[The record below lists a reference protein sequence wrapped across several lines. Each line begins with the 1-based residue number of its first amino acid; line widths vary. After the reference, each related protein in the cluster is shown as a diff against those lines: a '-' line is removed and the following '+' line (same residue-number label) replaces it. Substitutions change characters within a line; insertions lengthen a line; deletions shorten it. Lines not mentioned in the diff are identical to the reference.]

1 MSCFY
6 LALGFPFIY
15 ALLVPFLHKKFNP
28 KIHTG
33 WLVLFVPLV
42 IFFYLLSLNPSIA
55 SGKTIYLVLP
65 WISSYDINLTANI
78 DGLSLLFSLIVA
90 GMGFLVILYSIY
102 YMSKEREALD
112 NFYVYLLLFLGSML
126 GLVFSDNVFVLYVFW
141 EMTSISSFLLIA
153 FWFQR
158 EKSRS
163 GALKSMLITIF
174 GGFSML
180 AGFILLS
187 MVTDTYSIR
196 EMISRFEI
204 IQSHYLFVPAMV
216 LILTGAFSKSVQFP
230 FSIWLPD
237 AMERLLR

>member
-1 MSCFY
+1 
-6 LALGFPFIY
+6 
-15 ALLVPFLHKKFNP
+15 
-28 KIHTG
+28 
-33 WLVLFVPLV
+33 
-42 IFFYLLSLNPSIA
+42 
-55 SGKTIYLVLP
+55 
-65 WISSYDINLTANI
+65 
-78 DGLSLLFSLIVA
+78 
-90 GMGFLVILYSIY
+90 
-102 YMSKEREALD
+102 MSKEREALD

-237 AMERLLR
+237 AMEAPTPVSAYLHSATMVKAGIYLVARLTTIFGGAPEWFWFVSGLASSPYYTVPLTPSDKRI